1 MLTSSILYHQPCPE
15 CEPEKFLLINW
26 VSGEGYDGTNEA
38 GEEEGKETKVKVVE
52 PVNCRLHKL
61 RPEQNL

>member
-38 GEEEGKETKVKVVE
+38 GEEEGEETKVKVVE

-61 RPEQNL
+61 RPEQNV